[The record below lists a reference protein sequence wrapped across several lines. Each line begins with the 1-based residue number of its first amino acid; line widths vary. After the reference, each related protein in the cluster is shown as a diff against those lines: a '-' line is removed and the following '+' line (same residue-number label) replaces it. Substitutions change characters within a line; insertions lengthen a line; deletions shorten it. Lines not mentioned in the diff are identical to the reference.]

1 MKKLTLFEDI
11 LIVDWIDGQETIISY
26 VKLRER
32 CPCAMCGGESDVM
45 GNIYGGEKVTANENI
60 KILKYSSIGH
70 YGIQF
75 YFSDGH
81 KDGIYTFDF
90 LKTLQK

>member
-1 MKKLTLFEDI
+1 MKKITLFEDI
-11 LIVDWIDGQETIISY
+11 LIIDWQDGQETIISY
-26 VKLRER
+26 VKLREG

-45 GNIYGGEKVTANENI
+45 GNIYGGEKIVANKNI
-60 KILKYSSIGH
+60 KILKYNNIGH
-70 YGIQF
+70 YGLQF

-90 LKTLQK
+90 LKKLQK

>member
-1 MKKLTLFEDI
+1 
-11 LIVDWIDGQETIISY
+11 
-26 VKLRER
+26 
-32 CPCAMCGGESDVM
+32 MCGGESDVM

>member
-1 MKKLTLFEDI
+1 MKKITLFEDI
-11 LIVDWIDGQETIISY
+11 LIIDWADGQESIIPY
-26 VKLRER
+26 VRLRES
-32 CPCAMCGGESDVM
+32 CPCAMCGGESDVL
-45 GNIYGGEKVTANENI
+45 GNIYGGEKVTANKNI
-60 KILKYSSIGH
+60 KILKYSRIGH

>member
-11 LIVDWIDGQETIISY
+11 LIIDWTDGQETILSY
-26 VKLRER
+26 VKLREC
-32 CPCAMCGGESDVM
+32 CPCAMCGGESDVL
-45 GNIYGGEKVTANENI
+45 GNIYGGEKVTADKNI
-60 KILKYSSIGH
+60 KILKYSNIGH